1 MTSVTHLAPRLASP
15 LQWLL
20 IGICAALLTYGLHH
34 LSPIEGHTLD
44 VLVALVAAVGLT
56 ATVASRTAP
65 ASRPVSEVVV
75 LRRDHLVAI
84 DDLDRTDLATSAR
97 LHEEALPH
105 GFFVELGPRFL
116 RAYHA
121 TFVESPHAVA
131 YGAKL
136 GGHGVGFLLGVL
148 DSRANSRWIIRHH
161 GVRLGL
167 LGVAVMVTRPR
178 VGLRFLRTRV
188 RRYADAWRR
197 HRRTDQKPRPA
208 GVLEAPAVLSHIGV
222 APGARGTGVGK
233 RLTDSFERAV
243 SERGV
248 EWMVL
253 ATLAGSDGAG
263 AFYAALGWT
272 RQDSVVSAGGQ
283 RFERWKRQVD
293 TSPR

>member
-1 MTSVTHLAPRLASP
+1 MTSVTHPAPRLAGLL

-34 LSPIEGHTLD
+34 LSPTEGHTWD

-56 ATVASRTAP
+56 ATVANRSTP
-65 ASRPVSEVVV
+65 ASRPSSEVVV
-75 LRRDHLVAI
+75 LRRDRPATI
-84 DDLDRTDLATSAR
+84 DDLGRTDLAASAR
-97 LHEEALPH
+97 LHEETLPH

-136 GGHGVGFLLGVL
+136 DGHDVGFLLGVL
-148 DSRANSRWIIRHH
+148 DSRANSRWIIRHR
-161 GVRLGL
+161 GVRLAL
-167 LGVAVMVTRPR
+167 LGVAGMVARPR

-188 RRYADAWRR
+188 RRYVEAWRH
-197 HRRTDQKPRPA
+197 HRDADPEPRPDSVE
-208 GVLEAPAVLSHIGV
+208 GAPAVLSHVGV
-222 APGARGTGVGK
+222 APGARGTGIGK
-233 RLTDSFERAV
+233 SLSDTFERAAR
-243 SERGV
+243 ERGID
-248 EWMVL
+248 WMAL
-253 ATLAGSDGAG
+253 ATLEGPDGAG

-272 RQDSVVSAGGQ
+272 RSASVSSAGGQ

-293 TSPR
+293 PS